1 MEWIKPNDNE
11 NYLDYINRI
20 LQEREN
26 KKDQNYYQ
34 ERHHIIPKSCGGK

>member
-1 MEWIKPNDNE
+1 MEWIKPNNNE

-26 KKDQNYYQ
+26 KKRLELLLGKTSYYT
-34 ERHHIIPKSCGGK
+34 